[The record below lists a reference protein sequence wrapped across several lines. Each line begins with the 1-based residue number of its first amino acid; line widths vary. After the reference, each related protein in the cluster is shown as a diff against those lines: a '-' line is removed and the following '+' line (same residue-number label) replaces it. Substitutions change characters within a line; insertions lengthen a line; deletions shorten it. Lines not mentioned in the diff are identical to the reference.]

1 MQTQTFQAR
10 EIGEA
15 LALVR
20 RELGPDAII
29 VETKRVPGRAL
40 GLLGGT
46 FVEVTAAPGEVEFVP
61 EAPSKKQAPLLPAQ
75 RAERNRTVGPQRAVR
90 NLIAEEPSAALAAV
104 AGVRPHAAL
113 RRRLLAALVPRDL
126 CESWLTHVPEQP

>member
-1 MQTQTFQAR
+1 MQTQTFQGR

-29 VETKRVPGRAL
+29 VETKRVSGRAL

-46 FVEVTAAPGEVEFVP
+46 FVEVTAAPAEVES
-61 EAPSKKQAPLLPAQ
+61 PSKVAPPKKPALLPAQ
-75 RAERNRTVGPQRAVR
+75 RAERNRTAGPQRAVR
-90 NLIAEEPSAALAAV
+90 NLIAEEPSSALVAAT
-104 AGVRPHAAL
+104 GVRPHAAL

-126 CESWLTHVPEQP
+126 CEGWLTHVPQA